1 MSDKDKQNQASEK
14 NNVDNESVENNES
27 LSDEDKAAAEE
38 QVQKVVDEALE
49 EAVEAAEDDNL
60 ADLSDEERKIVELE
74 RALEEA
80 EAKAAENMDVALR
93 TKAEAENI
101 RRRSENEV
109 TNARKYAIEKF
120 AEELLSVVDSLEQ
133 GLQAK
138 AEHQES
144 QAMKEGMELT
154 LKMTLSTLKKFG
166 VEQHNPLEEVFDPQ
180 LHEAMTMVPSPDHEK
195 NTIIDVFQ
203 KGYSLNGRVIR
214 PARVVVAQ

>member
-1 MSDKDKQNQASEK
+1 MSEKDKQNQDVEK
-14 NNVDNESVENNES
+14 DSVEKQEE
-27 LSDEDKAAAEE
+27 LSEADKKAAEE

-74 RALEEA
+74 KALEDA
-80 EAKAAENMDVALR
+80 EAKAAENMDLALR

-109 TNARKYAIEKF
+109 SNARKYAIEKF
-120 AEELLSVVDSLEQ
+120 AEELLAVVDSLEQ

-138 AEHQES
+138 AEHEES
-144 QAMKEGMELT
+144 KAMKEGMELT

-166 VEQHNPLEEVFDPQ
+166 VEQLNPVEEVFDPQ

-203 KGYSLNGRVIR
+203 KGYSLNGRIIR

>member
-1 MSDKDKQNQASEK
+1 MSDKDKQNQE
-14 NNVDNESVENNES
+14 VENQEE
-27 LSDEDKAAAEE
+27 LTEAEKKAAEE

-49 EAVEAAEDDNL
+49 EAVESAEDDNL

-74 RALEEA
+74 TALEAA

-109 TNARKYAIEKF
+109 INARKYAIEKF
-120 AEELLSVVDSLEQ
+120 AEELLAVVDSLEQ

-138 AEHQES
+138 AEHEES
-144 QAMKEGMELT
+144 KAMKEGMELT

-166 VEQHNPLEEVFDPQ
+166 VEQHNPIEEVFDPQ

>member
-1 MSDKDKQNQASEK
+1 MSEADKK
-14 NNVDNESVENNES
+14 
-27 LSDEDKAAAEE
+27 AAEE

-74 RALEEA
+74 KALEDA
-80 EAKAAENMDVALR
+80 EAKAAENMDLALR

-109 TNARKYAIEKF
+109 SNARKYAIEKF
-120 AEELLSVVDSLEQ
+120 AEELLAVVDSLEQ

-138 AEHQES
+138 AEHEES
-144 QAMKEGMELT
+144 KAMKEGMELT

-166 VEQHNPLEEVFDPQ
+166 VEQLNPVEEVFDPQ

-203 KGYSLNGRVIR
+203 KGYSLNGRIIR

>member
-1 MSDKDKQNQASEK
+1 MSEKDKQNQDVEKQEELSEA
-14 NNVDNESVENNES
+14 
-27 LSDEDKAAAEE
+27 DKKAAEE

-49 EAVEAAEDDNL
+49 EAVEAAEEDNL
-60 ADLSDEERKIVELE
+60 ADLSEEERKIVELE
-74 RALEEA
+74 KALEDA
-80 EAKAAENMDVALR
+80 EAKAAENMDLALR

-109 TNARKYAIEKF
+109 SNARKYAIEKF
-120 AEELLSVVDSLEQ
+120 AEELLAVVDSLEQ

-138 AEHQES
+138 AEHEES
-144 QAMKEGMELT
+144 KAMKEGMELT
-154 LKMTLSTLKKFG
+154 LKMTLSTLNKFG
-166 VEQHNPLEEVFDPQ
+166 VEQLNPIEEVFDPQ

-203 KGYSLNGRVIR
+203 KGYSLNGRIIR

>member
-1 MSDKDKQNQASEK
+1 MSEKDKQNQDVEK
-14 NNVDNESVENNES
+14 DSVEKQEE
-27 LSDEDKAAAEE
+27 LSEADKKAAEE

-74 RALEEA
+74 KALEDA
-80 EAKAAENMDVALR
+80 EAKAAENMDLALR

-109 TNARKYAIEKF
+109 SNARKYAIEKF
-120 AEELLSVVDSLEQ
+120 AEELLAVVDSLEQ

-138 AEHQES
+138 VEHEES
-144 QAMKEGMELT
+144 KAIKEGMELT

-166 VEQHNPLEEVFDPQ
+166 VEQLNPVEEVFDPQ

-203 KGYSLNGRVIR
+203 KGYSLNGRIIR

>member
-1 MSDKDKQNQASEK
+1 MSEKDKQNQEF
-14 NNVDNESVENNES
+14 ESQEE
-27 LSDEDKAAAEE
+27 LTEADKKAAEE

-49 EAVEAAEDDNL
+49 EAVESAEDDNL

-74 RALEEA
+74 KALEEA

-120 AEELLSVVDSLEQ
+120 AEELLAVVDSIEQ

-138 AEHQES
+138 AEHEES
-144 QAMKEGMELT
+144 KAMKEGMELT

>member
-1 MSDKDKQNQASEK
+1 MSEKDKQNQDVE
-14 NNVDNESVENNES
+14 NNSVENHDE
-27 LSDEDKAAAEE
+27 LSEADKKAAEE

-49 EAVEAAEDDNL
+49 EAVESAEEDNL
-60 ADLSDEERKIVELE
+60 ANLSDDERKIVELE
-74 RALEEA
+74 NALEEA
-80 EAKAAENMDVALR
+80 EAKAAENMDLALR

-120 AEELLSVVDSLEQ
+120 AEELLAVVDSLEQ
-133 GLQAK
+133 GLQAQ
-138 AEHQES
+138 AEHEES
-144 QAMKEGMELT
+144 KAMKEGMELT
-154 LKMTLSTLKKFG
+154 LKMALSTLQKFG
-166 VEQHNPLEEVFDPQ
+166 VEQLNPVEEVFDPQ

>member
-1 MSDKDKQNQASEK
+1 M
-14 NNVDNESVENNES
+14 
-27 LSDEDKAAAEE
+27 
-38 QVQKVVDEALE
+38 
-49 EAVEAAEDDNL
+49 
-60 ADLSDEERKIVELE
+60 DL
-74 RALEEA
+74 
-80 EAKAAENMDVALR
+80 ALR

-109 TNARKYAIEKF
+109 SNARKYAIEKF
-120 AEELLSVVDSLEQ
+120 AEELLAVVDSLEQ

-138 AEHQES
+138 AEHEES
-144 QAMKEGMELT
+144 KAMKEGMELT

-166 VEQHNPLEEVFDPQ
+166 VEQLNPVEEVFDPQ

-203 KGYSLNGRVIR
+203 KGYSLNGRIIR

>member
-1 MSDKDKQNQASEK
+1 MSEKDKQNQDVDKQEELSEA
-14 NNVDNESVENNES
+14 
-27 LSDEDKAAAEE
+27 DKKAAEE

-49 EAVEAAEDDNL
+49 EAVEAAEEENL

-74 RALEEA
+74 KALEDA
-80 EAKAAENMDVALR
+80 EAKAAENMDLALR

-109 TNARKYAIEKF
+109 SNARKYAIEKF
-120 AEELLSVVDSLEQ
+120 AEELLAVVDSLEQ

-138 AEHQES
+138 AEHEES
-144 QAMKEGMELT
+144 KAMKEGMELT

-166 VEQHNPLEEVFDPQ
+166 IEQLNPVEEVFDPQ
-180 LHEAMTMVPSPDHEK
+180 LHEAMTMVPSPEHEK
-195 NTIIDVFQ
+195 NIIIDVFL

>member
-1 MSDKDKQNQASEK
+1 MSEKDKQNQDVEK
-14 NNVDNESVENNES
+14 GSVGKNEELTE
-27 LSDEDKAAAEE
+27 EQKAAAEE

-49 EAVEAAEDDNL
+49 EAVEAADDENL

-74 RALEEA
+74 KALEDA
-80 EAKAAENMDVALR
+80 EVKAAENMDLALR

-120 AEELLSVVDSLEQ
+120 AAELLAVVDSLEQ

-138 AEHQES
+138 AEHEES
-144 QAMKEGMELT
+144 KAMKEGMELT
-154 LKMTLSTLKKFG
+154 LKMTLSTLNKFG
-166 VEQHNPLEEVFDPQ
+166 IEQLNPLEEVFDPQ

-203 KGYSLNGRVIR
+203 KGYSLNGRIIR

>member
-1 MSDKDKQNQASEK
+1 MSEKDKQNQ
-14 NNVDNESVENNES
+14 NVDNNSVDQENVENN
-27 LSDEDKAAAEE
+27 DELTEEQKAAAEE

-49 EAVEAAEDDNL
+49 EAVEAADSDNL

-74 RALEEA
+74 KALEDA
-80 EAKAAENMDVALR
+80 EAKAAENMDLALR

-109 TNARKYAIEKF
+109 SNARKYAIEKF
-120 AEELLSVVDSLEQ
+120 AEELLAVVDSLEQ

-138 AEHQES
+138 AEHEES
-144 QAMKEGMELT
+144 KAMKEGMELT

-166 VEQHNPLEEVFDPQ
+166 IEQLNPLEEVFDPQ

-203 KGYSLNGRVIR
+203 KGYLLNGRIIR